1 MIIVVATASAYT
13 AFMLASFVAA
23 LACVIATPQPRAGDV
38 TNAAIVD
45 SGAMSQT
52 VEVGPL
58 SASETVDS
66 AAATAQSALEM
77 PEMRTQTAPMTPLD
91 VDCETA
97 ATDEAQTPPGI
108 ANIANIDWSALAC
121 RYDDGGSYCV
131 IHYGHSRTATL
142 RAVRG
147 HGGRR
152 VFADAVSAAPELLMP
167 DVHGAPLLW
176 PPRLAFSPTFTVA
189 PLAQCAPPM
198 PPAAPTSRI
207 DRPPRA

>member
-13 AFMLASFVAA
+13 ALMLASFVAA

-38 TNAAIVD
+38 TNAALVD
-45 SGAMSQT
+45 GGAMSQA

-58 SASETVDS
+58 STPETADTV
-66 AAATAQSALEM
+66 AQSAPEM
-77 PEMRTQTAPMTPLD
+77 PDMRTQTAPMTPLEI
-91 VDCETA
+91 DCETA
-97 ATDEAQTPPGI
+97 VTDEANTPSDI

-121 RYDDGGSYCV
+121 RFDDGGSYCV

-147 HGGRR
+147 RGARR
-152 VFADAVSAAPELLMP
+152 VFADAVSAAPELLLP
-167 DVHGAPLLW
+167 DFHGAPLLW
-176 PPRLAFSPTFTVA
+176 PPRLAFSPTFTGA
-189 PLAQCAPPM
+189 PLAQRAPQM